1 MMVLFDEMIKKGVL
15 MHYECV
21 FYINFANYT
30 CAMDLDNL
38 NMLFISIFSVLPHNL
53 S

>member
-1 MMVLFDEMIKKGVL
+1 MVLFDEMIKKGVL
-15 MHYECV
+15 MHYEC
-21 FYINFANYT
+21 FFSKNFANYT